1 MLYGP
6 KNIGI
11 ESSFNAI
18 CTRIRSYSVETIPY
32 RTRVPP
38 YIVVEFSTHMKKF
51 GLILPEKKKID
62 RIETKKVTV
71 ASIFNDD
78 DIEDDEEKELATLRK
93 AKATETVTKS
103 ISSSN
108 EFVEKVHQEA
118 LKEDPNIFNY
128 DASIEEDLKKKNV
141 HRNMRILG
149 SNEESRYKI
158 TKEEPKYMKNILA
171 KAEERKI
178 ESELIK
184 LRNMKRKSGAIETA
198 EDEEVFITAA
208 YKNRLKELE
217 EKEKELKAR
226 QIKEEDG
233 DVTKRKDMSGFY
245 YNLMKRNVSFG
256 GGKPVND
263 EPIKKLKTE
272 EPEKLETE
280 TEVAEILK
288 TTAEE
293 DSASVEDE
301 PIVFGPRRPPVK
313 K

>member
-1 MLYGP
+1 
-6 KNIGI
+6 
-11 ESSFNAI
+11 
-18 CTRIRSYSVETIPY
+18 
-32 RTRVPP
+32 
-38 YIVVEFSTHMKKF
+38 MKKF

-62 RIETKKVTV
+62 QTETKKASV
-71 ASIFNDD
+71 ASIFNEEDD
-78 DIEDDEEKELATLRK
+78 FDNDEEKELASLRK

-118 LKEDPNIFNY
+118 LKEDPNIFDY
-128 DASIEEDLKKKNV
+128 DASIEEDSKKKNV
-141 HRNMRILG
+141 HRNLRILG
-149 SNEESRYKI
+149 SNEEIGDKN
-158 TKEEPKYMKNILA
+158 TKDEPKYMQNILA

-184 LRNMKRKSGAIETA
+184 LRNMKRKSGAMETA
-198 EDEEVFITAA
+198 EEEEVFVTAA
-208 YKNRLKELE
+208 YKQRLIELE

-256 GGKPVND
+256 GGGGGKSVND
-263 EPIKKLKTE
+263 EQIKKLKAE
-272 EPEKLETE
+272 EPKKLETE
-280 TEVAEILK
+280 TEIAETSK
-288 TTAEE
+288 TTIEE
-293 DSASVEDE
+293 EVSASVEDE
-301 PIVFGPRRPPVK
+301 PIAFGPRRPPVK